1 MRQPLRFFLALVLSC
16 FFSSAQNNDATFE
29 NANAA
34 YNAAQFEKAVMLYKE
49 ILEAGDHSA
58 ALYYNLAN
66 SYYRLNQV
74 GESIFYFEKA
84 RQLDPKDEDL
94 NINIVFAQNMAVDAV
109 EVLPKSQITLLS
121 EKIFTLFS
129 SEGWAYF
136 IVVCSWILAILWGL
150 YVWNKVPIIKRSF
163 FISAILAGVILIV
176 SVSVTFVKSSNED
189 NTFYGI
195 LFNEKLEVWAEP
207 NTRAEVLFL
216 LHEGTKVQMLDKLQ
230 EWQKIRIAN
239 GSEGWVKDGEIRDL
253 KGFKEDP
260 QGGLVSLY
268 FPNRKGILPRL

>member
-1 MRQPLRFFLALVLSC
+1 
-16 FFSSAQNNDATFE
+16 
-29 NANAA
+29 
-34 YNAAQFEKAVMLYKE
+34 MLYKE

-94 NINIVFAQNMAVDAV
+94 NINIVFAQNMAIDAV

-136 IVVCSWILAILWGL
+136 IVVCS
-150 YVWNKVPIIKRSF
+150 
-163 FISAILAGVILIV
+163 
-176 SVSVTFVKSSNED
+176 
-189 NTFYGI
+189 
-195 LFNEKLEVWAEP
+195 
-207 NTRAEVLFL
+207 
-216 LHEGTKVQMLDKLQ
+216 
-230 EWQKIRIAN
+230 
-239 GSEGWVKDGEIRDL
+239 
-253 KGFKEDP
+253 
-260 QGGLVSLY
+260 
-268 FPNRKGILPRL
+268 